1 MKALSLSLV
10 MIFTVVAL
18 AAGITNSYSFTSPE
32 FVQTQQGISI
42 SLDGT
47 RSFGNPGEPDL
58 PWFGYKLLLPVGS
71 EAREVVVKRSGEIR
85 YSLEDIIIPVQT
97 QYPLSHKKIE
107 AWDEPAD
114 EIYLADAVFPGKADK
129 GLRTEF
135 MNGHPIAFGA
145 VSPFDYNPR
154 ENELVFYSRIDVQ
167 VNYTSTFRATA
178 AMNLLKKDAFTVE
191 RLKTSVD
198 NFFQIPQYSFVRD
211 SGYEYL
217 MIIDGAKTAQWQ
229 PLADFYMNRGISVML
244 QAVDQIIVNY
254 DGQDEQEKIRNFI
267 IDFYAENPLRYVLLG
282 GDTDVIPHRGFYV
295 NMGSGNT
302 DADIPADMYY
312 SCLDGNW
319 NYNSNSYW
327 GEAQE
332 ADLAPELALGRICY
346 NNNAE
351 IANQINKIFM
361 YQVAPV
367 EDQIKSAGFV
377 GEWLWDGPTWGGDYM
392 DEMIGGSSSHGYT
405 TAGVPS
411 DWDIDTLYD
420 RSYGSADSWGASQ
433 IRPFLSNGANL
444 VNHLGHSYTN
454 YNMRLSNSQATAA
467 SITND
472 GAAQNFSIYFTQG
485 CYAGSFDNRGTEPNS
500 YSDDCITEKFT
511 SLPTSAAGMISHS
524 RYGWGVQG
532 STNGASQ
539 YFHREYIDA
548 IFGEDI
554 HALGYTL
561 VDSKIDNIPFI
572 TGSPVMYWVSYET
585 NLFGCPVTSIWSDT
599 PSTMTVNLPSTWL
612 VGLNQYTIQ
621 TNAPNAQIKIKQ
633 DTNTLYEGFA
643 DEAGTIYVNM
653 LTGLLPGNYMIY
665 LSAPNYYPSSHSI
678 FVTASDM
685 PYIVCEN
692 VINSDE
698 DGILHTN
705 EILNL
710 SIYIKNLGM
719 VDQEN
724 GGSITLSSESD
735 NIQILQGTYSFGA
748 VGIADSLYLDNA
760 FQIKIVGTYADHS
773 LAPLTFVCSYDDFE
787 TESFH
792 WLQLAAPILDIS
804 NYIVNSAGPFVMPGD
819 TVDISFNVQNSGSG
833 TAFSPMMILFSGDS
847 TVNTSVYD
855 LSLPA
860 AIPGEILEVSNA
872 FSVSI
877 SEAAELGTN
886 VSVSYMLSAENG
898 PVAEGS
904 FLIHIGMMNYD
915 FESGLQDWHSVQL
928 NQSYIN
934 QWHRSS
940 AKNATDGGSY
950 SMKFGGSGSGQ
961 YSSSSYGALI
971 SPQMSLGTNSTLK
984 FQHWMDAEN
993 HDSYPAYAWD
1003 GGNVQISVDG
1013 GAWVLIEPVGS
1024 YPHQIYNNPASPFA
1038 TGTPVYSGSFGWAE
1052 AEFDL
1057 SSYSGQVKFRFV
1069 FGSDAYVTGDGW
1081 YVDNIR
1087 LESEPTSTTD
1097 PISVPV
1103 VLSMDQNFPNPFN
1116 PKTNISF
1123 SLPQAQSVVLNVY
1136 NLKGQL
1142 VKKLIDATM
1151 PAGPTMIS
1159 WDGTDDNGN
1168 TVSSGIYSYRLQSG
1182 GKNITRKMMLMK

>member
-1 MKALSLSLV
+1 
-10 MIFTVVAL
+10 
-18 AAGITNSYSFTSPE
+18 
-32 FVQTQQGISI
+32 
-42 SLDGT
+42 
-47 RSFGNPGEPDL
+47 
-58 PWFGYKLLLPVGS
+58 
-71 EAREVVVKRSGEIR
+71 
-85 YSLEDIIIPVQT
+85 
-97 QYPLSHKKIE
+97 
-107 AWDEPAD
+107 
-114 EIYLADAVFPGKADK
+114 
-129 GLRTEF
+129 
-135 MNGHPIAFGA
+135 
-145 VSPFDYNPR
+145 
-154 ENELVFYSRIDVQ
+154 
-167 VNYTSTFRATA
+167 
-178 AMNLLKKDAFTVE
+178 
-191 RLKTSVD
+191 
-198 NFFQIPQYSFVRD
+198 
-211 SGYEYL
+211 
-217 MIIDGAKTAQWQ
+217 
-229 PLADFYMNRGISVML
+229 
-244 QAVDQIIVNY
+244 
-254 DGQDEQEKIRNFI
+254 
-267 IDFYAENPLRYVLLG
+267 
-282 GDTDVIPHRGFYV
+282 
-295 NMGSGNT
+295 
-302 DADIPADMYY
+302 
-312 SCLDGNW
+312 
-319 NYNSNSYW
+319 
-327 GEAQE
+327 
-332 ADLAPELALGRICY
+332 
-346 NNNAE
+346 
-351 IANQINKIFM
+351 
-361 YQVAPV
+361 
-367 EDQIKSAGFV
+367 
-377 GEWLWDGPTWGGDYM
+377 
-392 DEMIGGSSSHGYT
+392 
-405 TAGVPS
+405 
-411 DWDIDTLYD
+411 
-420 RSYGSADSWGASQ
+420 
-433 IRPFLSNGANL
+433 
-444 VNHLGHSYTN
+444 
-454 YNMRLSNSQATAA
+454 
-467 SITND
+467 
-472 GAAQNFSIYFTQG
+472 
-485 CYAGSFDNRGTEPNS
+485 
-500 YSDDCITEKFT
+500 
-511 SLPTSAAGMISHS
+511 
-524 RYGWGVQG
+524 
-532 STNGASQ
+532 
-539 YFHREYIDA
+539 
-548 IFGEDI
+548 
-554 HALGYTL
+554 
-561 VDSKIDNIPFI
+561 
-572 TGSPVMYWVSYET
+572 
-585 NLFGCPVTSIWSDT
+585 
-599 PSTMTVNLPSTWL
+599 
-612 VGLNQYTIQ
+612 
-621 TNAPNAQIKIKQ
+621 
-633 DTNTLYEGFA
+633 
-643 DEAGTIYVNM
+643 
-653 LTGLLPGNYMIY
+653 
-665 LSAPNYYPSSHSI
+665 
-678 FVTASDM
+678 
-685 PYIVCEN
+685 
-692 VINSDE
+692 
-698 DGILHTN
+698 
-705 EILNL
+705 
-710 SIYIKNLGM
+710 
-719 VDQEN
+719 EN
-724 GGSITLSSESD
+724 GGTITLSSESD

-1116 PKTNISF
+1116 PKLISAF
-1123 SLPQAQSVVLNVY
+1123 HCPRLNRLSLTFTTSRVN
-1136 NLKGQL
+1136 
-1142 VKKLIDATM
+1142 
-1151 PAGPTMIS
+1151 
-1159 WDGTDDNGN
+1159 W
-1168 TVSSGIYSYRLQSG
+1168 
-1182 GKNITRKMMLMK
+1182 